1 MHFSARYGS
10 NSQMPERHT
19 VPPAD
24 LAKMRPILDALEA
37 AFRPLAASI
46 PHDTQP
52 ALIHT
57 LDPEDNR

>member
-1 MHFSARYGS
+1 
-10 NSQMPERHT
+10 MPERHT